1 MRAPSAR
8 GHRRRG
14 GLALLFLILLLAVA
28 WTPAPRVG
36 DGQDSSAIVVTQLH
50 VFVARSEGGLGIGE
64 YYLLSNTG
72 KGTYEGMEDPQTG
85 GQVTVCFTL
94 PEGAQDL
101 RFDGPGLGERFVEVE
116 GGFADTEP
124 IPPGTATVEVFFT
137 YELPYREGVQ
147 VERTFTVPVTSVVLV
162 TAEEG
167 WALDGRGIASAGVLD
182 TQMGPALSYTAGPL
196 ETGESLVFG
205 VVADQS
211 LSASA
216 PAAPGVGAPVPAR
229 NTAREVAIGLVVLAA
244 ALAVVYLLWRSPSPG
259 PIPGRARRG
268 VEIIARLDA
277 DFEAGRV
284 AESKYRRDRAMY
296 KRQLRVVLGEV
307 GYQDDD

>member
-1 MRAPSAR
+1 
-8 GHRRRG
+8 
-14 GLALLFLILLLAVA
+14 
-28 WTPAPRVG
+28 VG
-36 DGQDSSAIVVTQLH
+36 DGQDSSTIVVTQLH

-72 KGTYEGMEDPQTG
+72 EQTYEGLEDPQTRER
-85 GQVTVCFTL
+85 VTVRFTL
-94 PEGAQDL
+94 PQGAQDL

-147 VERTFTVPVTSVVLV
+147 VERTFKVGVTSVVLV

-196 ETGESLVFG
+196 GIGEPLVFG
-205 VVADQS
+205 VVADQPS
-211 LSASA
+211 PAVAPETSA
-216 PAAPGVGAPVPAR
+216 VR
-229 NTAREVAIGLVVLAA
+229 NTAREVSIGLVTMAV

-277 DFEAGRV
+277 DFEAGQV

-296 KRQLRVVLGEV
+296 KRQLRVLLGEV